1 MALFT
6 GTAAGLAALLNK
18 LLTAGFGATLLN
30 DFAGGRFGNLFSGRG
45 FRTDF
50 DIQMDMANRQ
60 GGITSSNIGLN
71 LRLLEAMRRRSR
83 TTAEKKQQSALTFLG
98 DRSRKLD
105 DATDIDMDND
115 QVLQGIPNFQGLIT
129 PSTVV
134 PAIENPRILNPGF
147 EGVRLEIEKINRN
160 IDALKQAM
168 IVSAALEAKYRK
180 SLIEDMEEAL
190 AKKGKD
196 RSETRSERSIFNL
209 ITRPKEEVV
218 KQVGSLANNLTN
230 ALMLSLGLEVGG
242 ALADAFGGPTEGGQG
257 GGEGGQG
264 GGQGGG
270 EGGGE
275 NTPPPPASSSGK
287 NTPQVGDYI
296 KVQTSRGAR
305 YKVWDGEKYSG
316 NSNVKPQGGRD
327 LTNSIES
334 GSGDSVDL
342 SMGNIN
348 NQFGEGSN
356 IAMNTSLGEGSNI
369 AMNTSLG
376 GDNFSINPNFDTI
389 RKPVDAGNG
398 QTQIIDLRTAQNLAG
413 GEQPSSAS
421 TALDNAIAELDP
433 ERRFSPYE
441 SYVRSV

>member
-6 GTAAGLAALLNK
+6 GSAAGLAALLNK
-18 LLTAGFGATLLN
+18 LLTAGFGAQLLN
-30 DFAGGRFGNLFSGRG
+30 QFAGGRFGNLFSGRG

-60 GGITSSNIGLN
+60 GGMTSSNIGLN

-196 RSETRSERSIFNL
+196 RSETRTERSIFNL

-242 ALADAFGGPTEGGQG
+242 ALANAFGGPTEGGE

-264 GGQGGG
+264 GGQGEGGG
-270 EGGGE
+270 EGE
-275 NTPPPPASSSGK
+275 NTPPPPASSGGK

-296 KVQTSRGAR
+296 KVQTSRGTR

-356 IAMNTSLGEGSNI
+356 IAMNTSF
-369 AMNTSLG
+369 G

-421 TALDNAIAELDP
+421 TALDNAIAEVDP